1 MVRNKSSNRTT
12 AVTSARL
19 PTKAGTVGMEQ
30 KRLNRRLWRDR
41 KNSFSSKVGGS
52 VRPTWGVDK
61 RKLEAHRGP
70 PASAKRNVHE
80 LRDEESLWLVHE
92 LPRL

>member
-1 MVRNKSSNRTT
+1 MRHDPREGGRRQTISKNKNRW
-12 AVTSARL
+12 
-19 PTKAGTVGMEQ
+19 
-30 KRLNRRLWRDR
+30 LWRGR

-70 PASAKRNVHE
+70 LAYAKRNVHE
-80 LRDEESLWLVHE
+80 LRDGESLWLVHE